1 MSLIIINPEV
11 KNLDNFFQSKYN
23 SFEELQRDLI
33 SAASIFKLKRRNH
46 FLFKYFNKKQ
56 SHFEKRF
63 ERMFFIQ
70 LISFKNIDNL
80 TIQDK
85 QFIESFYLKYF
96 SYHNFRKTIQKDK
109 RIALIAFVLSILIES
124 EKIFYDFV
132 NSLYDCIYAKDFIQI
147 LHINMSEYSIQQYN
161 FYDKK
166 LIINFIDLLKF
177 KLEPEVFTLFIEND
191 IFINTLLRPYEAYL
205 IKLELKNF

>member
-1 MSLIIINPEV
+1 MIVKPINSEV
-11 KNLDNFFQSKYN
+11 KNLDNFFKSTYN
-23 SFEELQRDLI
+23 SFEDLQIDLLA
-33 SAASIFKLKRRNH
+33 AASIFKLKRRNH

-63 ERMFFIQ
+63 ERMFFLQ

-109 RIALIAFVLSILIES
+109 RIAPIAFVLSILIDS

-132 NSLYDCIYAKDFIQI
+132 NSLYDCIYSKDFIHL
-147 LHINMSEYSIQQYN
+147 LHININDHSMQQYN

-166 LIINFIDLLKF
+166 LIINFIDLLKL
-177 KLEPEVFTLFIEND
+177 KLEPELFTLFIEND
-191 IFINTLLRPYEAYL
+191 IFINTFIRPYESYL
-205 IKLELKNF
+205 LKTELNNF

>member
-56 SHFEKRF
+56 SHFEKKF
-63 ERMFFIQ
+63 ERIFFHQ
-70 LISFKNIDNL
+70 LISFQNIDKL
-80 TIQDK
+80 TNTDK
-85 QFIESFYLKYF
+85 QFIELFYFQYF

-109 RIALIAFVLSILIES
+109 RIAPIALVLSILICS

-132 NSLYDCIYAKDFIQI
+132 NSLYDCIYSKYFIQF
-147 LHINMSEYSIQQYN
+147 LYINMREHSIQQYN

-166 LIINFIDLLKF
+166 LIINFIDLLKL
-177 KLEPEVFTLFIEND
+177 KLEQETFTVFSEDD
-191 IFINTLLRPYEAYL
+191 IFINTLIRPYEAYL
-205 IKLELKNF
+205 LKQKMENF

>member
-56 SHFEKRF
+56 SHFEKIF
-63 ERMFFIQ
+63 ERIFFNQ
-70 LISFKNIDNL
+70 LISFKNIDKL
-80 TIQDK
+80 TTPDK
-85 QFIESFYLKYF
+85 QFIELFYFQYF

-109 RIALIAFVLSILIES
+109 RIVHIAFILSILIES
-124 EKIFYDFV
+124 EKIFHDFV
-132 NSLYDCIYAKDFIQI
+132 NSLYNCIYSEEFIQL
-147 LHINMSEYSIQQYN
+147 LHINIRDYSIQQYN

-177 KLEPEVFTLFIEND
+177 KLEPETFTVFSEND
-191 IFINTLLRPYEAYL
+191 IFINTLIRPYEAYL
-205 IKLELKNF
+205 LKTELNNF